1 MREDGL
7 REKIRELKREK
18 GALILVHNYQSPQIQ
33 EIADY
38 LGDSLDLSRRARDSE
53 ARMICFCG
61 VRFMAES
68 AKILSPEKTVLLP
81 RKESLCEMAAMVTL
95 PELRAL
101 KAGHPRAV
109 VVSYVNTT
117 AEVKA
122 ESDVCCTSANA
133 VKVVENLK
141 GDQVIFVPDRNL
153 AFWVSRFTP
162 KRIIPWNGYCYVH
175 ERFTPEDVKEAKRLH
190 SQAVVIVH
198 PECRPGVVDLADRVE
213 STGGM
218 VRLARELAAEELIIG
233 TEEGLIQR
241 LRRESPEKRFYSAG
255 PARMC
260 RSMKYIRLEDVYLSL
275 KEERFKVELPETI
288 IERART
294 TLDRML
300 EYG

>member
-1 MREDGL
+1 MRVD
-7 REKIRELKREK
+7 ELKERIRDLQEEK
-18 GALILVHNYQSPQIQ
+18 GAVILAHNYQPPQIQ

-38 LGDSLDLSRRARDSE
+38 LGDSLDLSRKARDSV
-53 ARMICFCG
+53 ARMIVFCG

-81 RKESLCEMAAMVTL
+81 RREAVCEMAAMVTL
-95 PELRAL
+95 PELRML
-101 KAGHPRAV
+101 KARYPGAV
-109 VVSYVNTT
+109 VVAYVNTT

-133 VKVVENLK
+133 VKVVKKLK
-141 GDQVIFVPDRNL
+141 EDEIIFIPDRNL
-153 AFWVSRFTP
+153 ASWVSRFTQ
-162 KRIIPWNGYCYVH
+162 KKIIPWNGYCYVH
-175 ERFTPEDVKEAKRLH
+175 ERFTPEDVREAKKLH
-190 SQAVVIVH
+190 PQAVVIVH
-198 PECRPGVVDLADRVE
+198 PECRPGVVDLADKVE
-213 STGGM
+213 STEGM
-218 VRLARELAAEELIIG
+218 VRLAKALQAEEFIIG

-241 LRRESPEKRFYSAG
+241 LHRENPQKRFYSAG

-288 IERART
+288 IEKARKA
-294 TLDRML
+294 LDRML

>member
-1 MREDGL
+1 MRVD
-7 REKIRELKREK
+7 ELKERIRDLQEEK
-18 GALILVHNYQSPQIQ
+18 GAVILAHNYQPPQIQ

-38 LGDSLDLSRRARDSE
+38 LGDSLDLSRKARDSV
-53 ARMICFCG
+53 ARMIVFCG

-81 RKESLCEMAAMVTL
+81 RKEAVCEMAAMVTL
-95 PELRAL
+95 PELRML
-101 KAGHPRAV
+101 KARYPGAV
-109 VVSYVNTT
+109 VVAYVNTT

-133 VKVVENLK
+133 AKVVKKLK
-141 GDQVIFVPDRNL
+141 EDEIIFIPDRNL
-153 AFWVSRFTP
+153 ASWVSRFTQ

-175 ERFTPEDVKEAKRLH
+175 ERFTPEDVKEAKKLH
-190 SQAVVIVH
+190 PRAALIVH

-218 VRLARELAAEELIIG
+218 VRLAKELQAEEFIIG

-241 LRRESPEKRFYSAG
+241 LRRENPQKRFYSVG

-260 RSMKYIRLEDVYLSL
+260 RSMKYIRLEDIYLSL

-288 IERART
+288 IERARK

-300 EYG
+300 EYV

>member
-1 MREDGL
+1 MRVD
-7 REKIRELKREK
+7 ELKERIRGLQEEK
-18 GALILVHNYQSPQIQ
+18 GAVILAHNYQPPQIQ

-38 LGDSLDLSRRARDSE
+38 LGDSLDLSRKARDSV
-53 ARMICFCG
+53 ARMIVFCG

-81 RKESLCEMAAMVTL
+81 RREAVCEMAAMVTL
-95 PELRAL
+95 PELRML
-101 KAGHPRAV
+101 KARYPGAV
-109 VVSYVNTT
+109 VVAYVNTT

-133 VKVVENLK
+133 VKVVKKLK
-141 GDQVIFVPDRNL
+141 EDEIIFIPDRNL
-153 AFWVSRFTP
+153 ASWVSRFTQ
-162 KRIIPWNGYCYVH
+162 KKIIPWNGYCYVH
-175 ERFTPEDVKEAKRLH
+175 ERFTPEDVREAKKLH
-190 SQAVVIVH
+190 PQAVVIVH

-213 STGGM
+213 STEGM
-218 VRLARELAAEELIIG
+218 VRLAKALQAEEFIIG

-241 LRRESPEKRFYSAG
+241 LQRENPQKRFYSAG

-288 IERART
+288 IEKARKA
-294 TLDRML
+294 LDRML

>member
-1 MREDGL
+1 MRVDKLKE
-7 REKIRELKREK
+7 RIRDLQEEK
-18 GALILVHNYQSPQIQ
+18 GAVILAHNYQPPQIQ

-38 LGDSLDLSRRARDSE
+38 LGDSLDLSRKARDSV
-53 ARMICFCG
+53 ARMIVFCG

-81 RKESLCEMAAMVTL
+81 RREAVCEMAAMVTL
-95 PELRAL
+95 PELRML
-101 KAGHPRAV
+101 KARYPGAV
-109 VVSYVNTT
+109 VVAYVNTT

-133 VKVVENLK
+133 VKVVKKLK
-141 GDQVIFVPDRNL
+141 EDEIIFIPDRNL
-153 AFWVSRFTP
+153 ASWVSRFTQ
-162 KRIIPWNGYCYVH
+162 KKIIPWNGYCYVH
-175 ERFTPEDVKEAKRLH
+175 ERFTPEDVREAKKLH
-190 SQAVVIVH
+190 PQAVVIVH
-198 PECRPGVVDLADRVE
+198 PECRPGVVDLADKVE
-213 STGGM
+213 STEGM
-218 VRLARELAAEELIIG
+218 VRLAKALQAEEFIIG

-241 LRRESPEKRFYSAG
+241 LHRENPQKRFYSAG

-288 IERART
+288 IEKARKA
-294 TLDRML
+294 LDRML

>member
-1 MREDGL
+1 MREDGW
-7 REKIRELKREK
+7 REKIGALKREK
-18 GALILVHNYQSPQIQ
+18 GALILAHNYQSPQIQ

-95 PELRAL
+95 PELKAL
-101 KAGHPRAV
+101 KARHPQAV

-133 VKVVENLK
+133 VKVVEKLK

-153 AFWVSRFTP
+153 ASWVSRFIP

-190 SQAVVIVH
+190 PQAVVIVH
-198 PECRPGVVDLADRVE
+198 PECRPQVIDLADEVE

-218 VRLARELAAEELIIG
+218 VRLARKLKAEELIIG

-241 LRRESPEKRFYSAG
+241 LRRENPGKRFYSAG

-275 KEERFKVELPETI
+275 KEERFKVELPATI

-294 TLDRML
+294 TLDKML